1 MLCLGVERLH
11 GRLQVRFT
19 CSTSGLVIVVELPS
33 CSDFLRLLLGFLP
46 LFFFVEDSEP
56 LFGVEHVR
64 DLSFFCALLA
74 ALALSRLI
82 EYVFV
87 SDADRSS
94 AERACAWV
102 DAASTQA

>member
-1 MLCLGVERLH
+1 
-11 GRLQVRFT
+11 
-19 CSTSGLVIVVELPS
+19 
-33 CSDFLRLLLGFLP
+33 
-46 LFFFVEDSEP
+46 
-56 LFGVEHVR
+56 
-64 DLSFFCALLA
+64 
-74 ALALSRLI
+74 LI